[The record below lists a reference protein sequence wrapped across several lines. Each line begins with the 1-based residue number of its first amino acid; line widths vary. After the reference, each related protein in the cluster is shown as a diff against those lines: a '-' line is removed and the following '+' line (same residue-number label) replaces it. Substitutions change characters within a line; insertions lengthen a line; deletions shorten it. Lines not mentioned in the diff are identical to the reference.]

1 MACMMFW
8 EGVWQALVPTWSEA
22 VAVMIG
28 ACVMYLTFTTVLRVW
43 GQRLFANR
51 SGSGLAVALV
61 LGAIVGRSMLGPNA
75 TVVGGLL
82 CVAALV
88 TLEGFFGTG
97 RRSGLIGHRRGI
109 VLYANGQL
117 DYQVMRRYHLSEQ
130 MFFSRLRQGG
140 IAHLDEVRAVVLEP
154 DGNMSL
160 LRVGAD
166 LDSRLLSGVV
176 GAERIIAAGGSG
188 GDDR

>member
-1 MACMMFW
+1 MRRMEFW
-8 EGVWQALVPTWSEA
+8 DGVRQTLVPTWPEA
-22 VAVMIG
+22 LAVFIASG
-28 ACVMYLTFTTVLRVW
+28 VMYLTFTTVLRVW

-75 TVVGGLL
+75 TLVGGLICL
-82 CVAALV
+82 ATLV

-109 VLYANGQL
+109 VLYANRRL

-130 MFFSRLRQGG
+130 LFFARLRQGG

-154 DGNMSL
+154 DGSMSL

-166 LDSRLLSGVV
+166 LDSRLLRDVV
-176 GAERIIAAGGSG
+176 GSERIFADGMDA
-188 GDDR
+188 